1 MEKYMMIDGNRV
13 EFTNEKTM
21 LAVILKAG
29 IILPTFCYYSDLSTY
44 GACRMCV
51 VEDEK
56 GHILTS
62 CSTPPKD
69 RAVIYTNTPKLH
81 KHRKMILELLLA
93 AHCRDCTVCEK
104 NGKLPSAGAGAS
116 FRH

>member
-56 GHILTS
+56 GHIPDVLLDAAEGSRRNFIRIRRSFTS
-62 CSTPPKD
+62 IA
-69 RAVIYTNTPKLH
+69 R
-81 KHRKMILELLLA
+81 
-93 AHCRDCTVCEK
+93 
-104 NGKLPSAGAGAS
+104 
-116 FRH
+116 

>member
-69 RAVIYTNTPKLH
+69 RAVIYTNTPKASQASQDDSG
-81 KHRKMILELLLA
+81 A
-93 AHCRDCTVCEK
+93 A
-104 NGKLPSAGAGAS
+104 AG
-116 FRH
+116 FPLQRLYRL

>member
-44 GACRMCV
+44 DASEGSRRNLYEYAEASQASQDDSGA
-51 VEDEK
+51 
-56 GHILTS
+56 
-62 CSTPPKD
+62 
-69 RAVIYTNTPKLH
+69 
-81 KHRKMILELLLA
+81 A
-93 AHCRDCTVCEK
+93 AGFPLQRLYC
-104 NGKLPSAGAGAS
+104 L
-116 FRH
+116 